1 MNTKDLLKEAI
12 ADAKAVRETALAQA
26 KLALEEAFT
35 PRLQS
40 MFAAKLA
47 EAMDED
53 EEKKPI
59 EEMMDDADAVEEA
72 KAKEAKEKM
81 EEMTDMEK
89 FDDDDNSLEEIN
101 LDEILAELD
110 EELSEKKDNLK
121 EAEGEEEIEAEEDV
135 EDEESDEEEE
145 KEEDKEVSELS
156 MDELEE
162 LIRDIVSQEMGP
174 DGEDVNVDAD
184 VDVDAELPDTT
195 DDEVNLEEI
204 LAELLGEE
212 DSLEERKKYG
222 GNKGDVPAN
231 KRGDKKDTAEEEGV
245 EDYKKRKDES
255 LENLEE
261 VDLKSLFKSATD
273 WLSDKNDALV
283 AASYQSS
290 RPGASKLTKEDVRA
304 CREEAVKKVP
314 KVGFLSDDRKIAF
327 QACLKTKGGA
337 VVASQTTGVAEAEL
351 EEAISTIQ
359 TLRQELQEVN
369 LLNAKL
375 LYVNKLFKAKNLTE
389 SQKIKVVQAF
399 DKAESAKE
407 AKLVYESLNET
418 FAVKAEKAQIK
429 ESLGFASKAAGVAE
443 KSQQIVESNQW
454 IARMQKLANIK

>member
-40 MFAAKLA
+40 MFAAKLQ
-47 EAMDED
+47 ETMDED
-53 EEKKPI
+53 EEKKPM
-59 EEMMDDADAVEEA
+59 EEMMDDKDAVKEAGVEEA
-72 KAKEAKEKM
+72 EEKTTM
-81 EEMTDMEK
+81 EEDMI
-89 FDDDDNSLEEIN
+89 DEIN

-110 EELSEKKDNLK
+110 EELSEAKKKKEEDNEDDKKDDLK
-121 EAEGEEEIEAEEDV
+121 EAKDEEEIEAKEDV
-135 EDEESDEEEE
+135 EDVASDEEEKE
-145 KEEDKEVSELS
+145 EEDKEVSELS

-174 DGEDVNVDAD
+174 DGEDVE
-184 VDVDAELPDTT
+184 AEMAGLPDTT
-195 DDEVNLEEI
+195 DDEVTTVEEVDLEEI
-204 LAELLGEE
+204 LAELLGE
-212 DSLEERKKYG
+212 
-222 GNKGDVPAN
+222 
-231 KRGDKKDTAEEEGV
+231 
-245 EDYKKRKDES
+245 DES
-255 LENLEE
+255 SEEKNLDEGKIM
-261 VDLKSLFKSATD
+261 DFFKDAAN
-273 WLSDKNDALV
+273 WASDKYDSIV
-283 AASYQSS
+283 ASNYSS
-290 RPGASKLTKEDVRA
+290 SKVKFTVDDVRA
-304 CREEAVKKVP
+304 CREEAMVKVP
-314 KVGFLSDDRKIAF
+314 KQGFLSDKRTAAF
-327 QACLKTKGGA
+327 QACIEVKGKKVDPRYRIGTLP
-337 VVASQTTGVAEAEL
+337 STQGVAEAEL
-351 EEAISTIQ
+351 EEALSTIQ

-418 FAVKAEKAQIK
+418 FTAKVEKAQIK

>member
-53 EEKKPI
+53 EEKKPMK
-59 EEMMDDADAVEEA
+59 EMMDDKDAVEEA
-72 KAKEAKEKM
+72 EVEEAKEKM
-81 EEMTDMEK
+81 EAKTDMEE
-89 FDDDDNSLEEIN
+89 FDLEEIN

-110 EELSEKKDNLK
+110 EELSEKKDELK

-145 KEEDKEVSELS
+145 KEEDKEVSELT

-174 DGEDVNVDAD
+174 DGEDVDVDAN

-204 LAELLGEE
+204 LAELLGE
-212 DSLEERKKYG
+212 
-222 GNKGDVPAN
+222 
-231 KRGDKKDTAEEEGV
+231 
-245 EDYKKRKDES
+245 DES
-255 LENLEE
+255 SENLEE
-261 VDLKSLFKSATD
+261 IDLSKIGSFFKDAAN
-273 WLSDKNDALV
+273 WVSDKYDSAV
-283 AASYQSS
+283 ASSYSTS
-290 RPGASKLTKEDVRA
+290 AKKLTADDVKA
-304 CREEAVKKVP
+304 CREEAMKAVP
-314 KVGFLSDDRKIAF
+314 KQGFLSDKRMAAF
-327 QACLKTKGGA
+327 QKCIVSKGGA
-337 VVASQTTGVAEAEL
+337 VVTSKTTGIAEAEL

-418 FAVKAEKAQIK
+418 FAVKVEKAQIK